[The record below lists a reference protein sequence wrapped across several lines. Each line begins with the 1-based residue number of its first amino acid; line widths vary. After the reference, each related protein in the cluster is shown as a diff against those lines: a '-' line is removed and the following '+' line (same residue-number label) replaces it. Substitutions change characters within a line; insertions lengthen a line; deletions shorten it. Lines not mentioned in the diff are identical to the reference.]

1 MIEQLTF
8 FFKKNRRGGKRG
20 RGKANMSE
28 EIRKKL
34 LPPREVAPEF
44 GICTNTL
51 WLWTKKGKIKAER
64 TPTGRFL
71 YSEAEVKRVRKIME
85 GYNPSHIRGTV

>member
-1 MIEQLTF
+1 
-8 FFKKNRRGGKRG
+8 
-20 RGKANMSE
+20 MSE
-28 EIRKKL
+28 ETKRKKL

-51 WLWTKKGKIKAER
+51 WLWTKKRKIRAER

-71 YSEAEVKRVRKIME
+71 YSEAEIKRVRKIME
-85 GYNPSHIRGTV
+85 EYSTPPIRGTI